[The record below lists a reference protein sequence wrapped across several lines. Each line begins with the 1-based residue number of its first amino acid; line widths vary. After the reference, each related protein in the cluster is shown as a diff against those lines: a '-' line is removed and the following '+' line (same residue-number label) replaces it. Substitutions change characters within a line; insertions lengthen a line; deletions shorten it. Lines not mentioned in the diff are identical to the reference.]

1 MPRRQDACC
10 RQSHSSPRWKPRRIK
25 AVATFS
31 LTRFLQRRVQ
41 KSDKLTSASFQP
53 PAVVPSGSR
62 KTPLKRSR
70 SSPAAQPLGSLGGTA
85 SRSRPCFPPS
95 SSPVAQAQKHR
106 KRGDNRRDEFLRLSL
121 RLSKLSRCFHLAFD
135 GVTASTE
142 QRSAHSV
149 NGPDP
154 IDKRMGTEE
163 WLDSF
168 VPILLSIRSSRLRDS
183 SRVFAS
189 KKASQALKHR
199 KRWDNRRDELLRLTL
214 RLSKLSRC
222 FLLGFGMFSERVRS
236 NRQKN
241 GDRRMARFFCPHS
254 LVETGFR
261 PA

>member
-95 SSPVAQAQKHR
+95 SSPV
-106 KRGDNRRDEFLRLSL
+106 F
-121 RLSKLSRCFHLAFD
+121 
-135 GVTASTE
+135 
-142 QRSAHSV
+142 
-149 NGPDP
+149 P
-154 IDKRMGTEE
+154 
-163 WLDSF
+163 
-168 VPILLSIRSSRLRDS
+168 
-183 SRVFAS
+183 S
-189 KKASQALKHR
+189 KKPSQAVKHR
-199 KRWDNRRDELLRLTL
+199 KRWDNRRDELLRLSL

-222 FLLGFGMFSERVRS
+222 FLLGFGMFGERARS

-254 LVETGFR
+254 PVEPVFQTS
-261 PA
+261 